1 MSTIGRPAY
10 GFIGHILFGTI
21 VAGGMTAAVGMVCAL
36 RSEQGLLSSAFPE
49 FLLVFVL
56 AAEGAYAWVH
66 FHQAKAEDRVRLLD
80 SLYAEFDTARARR
93 AREAIYNTPRENLRI
108 AYLHLP
114 EHKKERDLV
123 DSTIASLER
132 LSYRVLKLDVESE
145 DAFQLWG
152 GVMLQVCHKVWPYIL
167 EQREQRAASPGAH
180 KLLYRRYL
188 EEVVRKWIPRY
199 GKEIGRK
206 PPPDNLSTM
215 EMLDNQF
222 VTVEKS
228 LYHK

>member
-167 EQREQRAASPGAH
+167 EQREQRPLVLVRTSSFIAGIWRRSCASGFPGTAK
-180 KLLYRRYL
+180 KLEGSRHQITSAQWRC
-188 EEVVRKWIPRY
+188 WIT
-199 GKEIGRK
+199 
-206 PPPDNLSTM
+206 S
-215 EMLDNQF
+215 
-222 VTVEKS
+222 S
-228 LYHK
+228 